1 MSGNDLLREMENVGQ
16 RLLVKLK
23 DLPRADTS
31 QILAFAILLIFIG
44 AVLLMM
50 SLACCYSCC
59 NGHTKKH
66 RLARVQP
73 AGVV

>member
-1 MSGNDLLREMENVGQ
+1 MSGNNLLREMEMVGQ

-23 DLPRADTS
+23 DLPQADAF
-31 QILAFAILLIFIG
+31 QILPFAIILIFIG
-44 AVLLMM
+44 AVLLMV

-59 NGHTKKH
+59 DGHTKKQ

-73 AGVV
+73 AGTV